1 MQIYLNGNWTQVPDR
16 ITMQLLI
23 ESLDLGGRR
32 IAVEVNEAILPRSA
46 FKETQLQE
54 GDKVEIIHAVG
65 GG

>member
-1 MQIYLNGNWTQVPDR
+1 
-16 ITMQLLI
+16 MQLLI